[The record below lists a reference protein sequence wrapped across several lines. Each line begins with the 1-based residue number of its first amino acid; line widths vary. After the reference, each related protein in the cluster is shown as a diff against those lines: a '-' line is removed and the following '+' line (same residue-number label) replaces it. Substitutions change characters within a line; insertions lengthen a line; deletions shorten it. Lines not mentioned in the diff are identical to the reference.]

1 MVHVDHLKPYHTE
14 QPIAIWST
22 QVPAMGEQDPEVE
35 PRNDDGA
42 EVDGNFSEDETENGE
57 NIDASTVRWSNRK
70 CRTPVH
76 FSDYYLQ

>member
-1 MVHVDHLKPYHTE
+1 MSQLRDVTYGIQKSPNSKPVTVHVDHLIPYHTE

-42 EVDGNFSEDETENGE
+42 EVDRIFSED
-57 NIDASTVRWSNRK
+57 
-70 CRTPVH
+70 
-76 FSDYYLQ
+76 